1 MASFTS
7 IFRFRSLDGE
17 IYYGEAGGS
26 DCHTKES
33 LVGRSVPVFKGE
45 YPWDEDFSW
54 TDERKEVSEVVCP
67 LPRTPIFL
75 CVGLNYRQHVAEGGL
90 TVGEYPTIFTKPPD
104 ALAGPYDDIFIHPEC
119 RFMDYEAELCFVLRK
134 DCKNLSQSDNVT
146 EYILGYTGGN
156 DVSSRWWQMPARS
169 NDQHGTAKG
178 FDKFAPIGPVIT
190 STSAIPDPKQLRMEC
205 FVNGDMRQSTLIGDQ
220 IFDIPKILEHLSRGT
235 TLRKGTV
242 IMTGTPSGVA
252 AAMNP
257 PPWLKDGDVVEVKID
272 RIGSTSNQIRYES

>member
-7 IFRFRSLDGE
+7 VFRFRSLDGE
-17 IYYGEAGGS
+17 IYYGEAGES
-26 DCHTKES
+26 DYHTKES
-33 LVGRSVPVFKGE
+33 LVGRS
-45 YPWDEDFSW
+45 
-54 TDERKEVSEVVCP
+54 VVCP

-75 CVGLNYRQHVAEGGL
+75 CVGLNYRQHVAEGGPISKFSPPLFQYIL
-90 TVGEYPTIFTKPPD
+90 TKSTD
-104 ALAGPYDDIFIHPEC
+104 ALAGPYDDILIHPEC

-134 DCKNLSQSDNVT
+134 DCKNLSRSDNVT

-169 NDQHGTAKG
+169 NDQHGSAKG

-190 STSAIPDPKQLRMEC
+190 STFAIPDPKQLRMEC
-205 FVNGDMRQSTLIGDQ
+205 FVNGDMR
-220 IFDIPKILEHLSRGT
+220 HRGT

-272 RIGSTSNQIRYES
+272 RIGSTSNQIRFEN